1 MSVAAQL
8 RVPQIPELREPHDYQ
23 SEARAPTL
31 EALQAAAALAPVSR
45 NDHTKVQ
52 ANAPEPAAV
61 SAAAAAA
68 AEVPRSRDEQPK
80 AQAAVPE
87 REAVPAAAKVTRS
100 QDDHTKGEAAAPN
113 PEAEP
118 AAAELPRQTKG
129 EAAAP
134 EPEAVPAAAAAKVQR
149 SHDDQT
155 KVQATS
161 PQPEV
166 SAVLEAA
173 VPRSQDDQTEV
184 SGSTFEYGYDAQHG
198 KAWRRVLHGPKKKGP
213 IEWSLPAA
221 RDETKGLHDPVTF
234 YFSDGGKYEPG
245 TVTQDTC

>member
-31 EALQAAAALAPVSR
+31 EALQAAAALAPASR

-52 ANAPEPAAV
+52 ATAPEPAAV
-61 SAAAAAA
+61 SAAAA
-68 AEVPRSRDEQPK
+68 EVPRSRDDQPK

-87 REAVPAAAKVTRS
+87 REALPAAAKVPRS
-100 QDDHTKGEAAAPN
+100 QDDRTKGEAAAPN
-113 PEAEP
+113 PEAAP
-118 AAAELPRQTKG
+118 AAAELPSQTKG

-134 EPEAVPAAAAAKVQR
+134 EPEALPAAAAAAEVQR
-149 SHDDQT
+149 SRDDQT

-161 PQPEV
+161 PQPEA